1 MQCQDVI
8 SFVERQFVQGA
19 TVDELR
25 VVVEDL
31 RALSRE
37 SLLADFVEGRL
48 LAIEASESRAGDRRQ
63 FPSRDLCGDNRT
75 GTTARQRN
83 TNIQLH

>member
-8 SFVERQFVQGA
+8 SVVERQFVQGA

-25 VVVEDL
+25 VVVDDL

-48 LAIEASESRAGDRRQ
+48 LAIEASSLGSDDRRQ
-63 FPSRDLCGDNRT
+63 IPPRGLCGDSRM
-75 GTTARQRN
+75 GTAGRQRN
-83 TNIQLH
+83 TTIQLQ

>member
-8 SFVERQFVQGA
+8 SLVERQFVRGA

-48 LAIEASESRAGDRRQ
+48 LAIDASGSGSDDRRHL
-63 FPSRDLCGDNRT
+63 PLRDLCGNSPT
-75 GTTARQRN
+75 GTTGRQLNIN
-83 TNIQLH
+83 TQLH

>member
-8 SFVERQFVQGA
+8 AVVERQFVQDA

-25 VVVEDL
+25 VVVDDL

-48 LAIEASESRAGDRRQ
+48 LAIESSGSRSDDRRQ
-63 FPSRDLCGDNRT
+63 FPPRDLRGDNRT
-75 GTTARQRN
+75 GTTATQRN
-83 TNIQLH
+83 TNNQLH

>member
-1 MQCQDVI
+1 MQCQDII
-8 SFVERQFVQGA
+8 SLVERQFVQGA

-48 LAIEASESRAGDRRQ
+48 LGIEASDSRAGDRRQ
-63 FPSRDLCGDNRT
+63 FPSRDLCGDNRMEAT
-75 GTTARQRN
+75 GRQPN
-83 TNIQLH
+83 FDTQLH

>member
-8 SFVERQFVQGA
+8 AVVERQFVQGA

-25 VVVEDL
+25 VVVDDL

-48 LAIEASESRAGDRRQ
+48 LAIESSGSRSDDRRQ
-63 FPSRDLCGDNRT
+63 FPPRDLCGDNRT
-75 GTTARQRN
+75 GTPARQRN
-83 TNIQLH
+83 TSIQLH

>member
-8 SFVERQFVQGA
+8 SLVERQFVRGA

-48 LAIEASESRAGDRRQ
+48 LAIETSDTRAGDRRQ
-63 FPSRDLCGDNRT
+63 FLSRDLCGDNRIEGT
-75 GTTARQRN
+75 GRQP
-83 TNIQLH
+83 NIDTQLQ

>member
-37 SLLADFVEGRL
+37 SLLADFVEGRRL
-48 LAIEASESRAGDRRQ
+48 TIEANESRAGDRRQ
-63 FPSRDLCGDNRT
+63 FPLRDLCGDNRT

-83 TNIQLH
+83 TNI

>member
-8 SFVERQFVQGA
+8 LLVERQFVRGA

-48 LAIEASESRAGDRRQ
+48 LAIETSDTRAGDRRQ
-63 FPSRDLCGDNRT
+63 FLSRDLCGDNRIEGT
-75 GTTARQRN
+75 GRQP
-83 TNIQLH
+83 NIDTQLQ

>member
-8 SFVERQFVQGA
+8 SLVERQFVRGA

-48 LAIEASESRAGDRRQ
+48 LAIETSDTRAGDRRQ
-63 FPSRDLCGDNRT
+63 FPSRDLCSDNRIEGT
-75 GTTARQRN
+75 GRQP
-83 TNIQLH
+83 NIDTKLQ

>member
-8 SFVERQFVQGA
+8 SLVERQFVRGA

-48 LAIEASESRAGDRRQ
+48 LGIEASDSRAGDRRQ
-63 FPSRDLCGDNRT
+63 FPLRDLCGDNRIEAT
-75 GTTARQRN
+75 GRQP
-83 TNIQLH
+83 NIDTQLH

>member
-8 SFVERQFVQGA
+8 SLVERQFVQGA

-48 LAIEASESRAGDRRQ
+48 LGVEASDSRAGDRRQ
-63 FPSRDLCGDNRT
+63 FPLRDLCGDNRMEAT
-75 GTTARQRN
+75 GKQRN
-83 TNIQLH
+83 TSIQLH